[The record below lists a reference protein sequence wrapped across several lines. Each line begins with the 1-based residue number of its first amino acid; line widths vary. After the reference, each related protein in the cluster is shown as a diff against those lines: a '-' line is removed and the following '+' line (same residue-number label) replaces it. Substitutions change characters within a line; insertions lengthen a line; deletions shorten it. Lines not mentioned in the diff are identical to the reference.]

1 MKIRILNKQPLRL
14 YAKLGVVFGRINNP
28 NVIIDSQEESN
39 SIHYGGAADLQV
51 IKPTIVDGVVFSLSS
66 EHDLNSDYN
75 SRVSVQFDV
84 KGIATPEYHYGGMA
98 DSNSFNADLMLSEM
112 QFIAYRLATYFNLQF
127 HTFNIFS

>member
-1 MKIRILNKQPLRL
+1 M
-14 YAKLGVVFGRINNP
+14 GVVFGRINNP

-98 DSNSFNADLMLSEM
+98 DSNSFNADLNVKRNAVYSLSVGYV
-112 QFIAYRLATYFNLQF
+112 F
-127 HTFNIFS
+127 